1 MGRVGAG
8 HRTLADRELERV
20 SAIRVDFSISCDS
33 FCSTRFVYH
42 MLALSPAS
50 LEALFTH
57 APTFCPLGSA
67 RCSHTQWHTH
77 TRSPSLHTRP
87 YFFEATPRLID
98 RFSPK
103 WLPGEV
109 LSRVARRVGPLR
121 AASLRTAL
129 SGAELGGPAGF
140 EVRWHVAALWL
151 E

>member
-1 MGRVGAG
+1 M
-8 HRTLADRELERV
+8 
-20 SAIRVDFSISCDS
+20 
-33 FCSTRFVYH
+33 
-42 MLALSPAS
+42 
-50 LEALFTH
+50 FTH
-57 APTFCPLGSA
+57 TMAH
-67 RCSHTQWHTH
+67 SHAL
-77 TRSPSLHTRP
+77 PFPPHTRP